1 MIPTHTATLPVR
13 YDECDMYGH
22 VNHATY
28 LRYMQEAA
36 FAASAAVGYD
46 ATRYEMMDRAW
57 LVRESDV
64 HYLSP
69 LRYGDSVDI
78 KTWVLDFRRVRSRR
92 AYEMRRNDTEEL
104 VARAVTDWI
113 FVDRTTQRPVSI
125 PSTVAAAY
133 LPDGAPQ
140 DAPPRQRFPQSPPPP
155 PGVYRQHRRVQ
166 WSDVDPTQH
175 VNNAVYLSY
184 LEDCAIRDAVSRG
197 WPISRMIEEGGFAI
211 VARRYR
217 IEYRGQ
223 ALLDDELEVATWI
236 SDVKRAT
243 AVRHYTIRR
252 AADGELLTRARAL
265 WVWVDLGT
273 GRPTRIPQAFISDF
287 ASNIVDN
294 RRLLL

>member
-1 MIPTHTATLPVR
+1 MIPSHAITIPVR

-22 VNHATY
+22 VNHAAY

-46 ATRYEMMDRAW
+46 PPRYEAIQRAW

-64 HYLSP
+64 EYLAP
-69 LRYGDSVDI
+69 LRYCDVVEV
-78 KTWVLDFRRVRSRR
+78 KTWVVDFRRVRSRR
-92 AYEMRRNDTEEL
+92 IYELRRKGSENL
-104 VARAVTDWI
+104 AARAITDWI
-113 FVDRTTQRPVSI
+113 FINRHSQRPTSI
-125 PSTVAAAY
+125 PQEVVAAY
-133 LPDGAPQ
+133 LPDGPPN
-140 DAPPRQRFPQSPPPP
+140 DAPPRKPFPEAPPPP
-155 PGVYRQHRRVQ
+155 PGVFSQQRRVQ

-184 LEDCAIRDAVSRG
+184 LEDCAVRDAASRG
-197 WPISRMIEEGGFAI
+197 WPMQRMLEEGGFAI

-217 IEYRGQ
+217 IEYRQQ

-252 AADGELLTRARAL
+252 KRDGELLTRAWAL
-265 WVWVDLGT
+265 WVWVDIQS
-273 GRPTRIPQAFISDF
+273 GRPVRIPESFIADF
-287 ASNIVDN
+287 SPNIVD
-294 RRLLL
+294 RERER